1 MQSSFTIFCL
11 LQKAVMYA
19 AQDFVFISPLTMDP
33 GSKFWHGNYLKFKI
47 FGGDGGGDLWWLD
60 GDFFVIIV
68 LYIMSF
74 TRIAM
79 HCNACQWS
87 YF

>member
-1 MQSSFTIFCL
+1 MLSQSSFTIFCL
-11 LQKAVMYA
+11 VQKAVMYA
-19 AQDFVFISPLTMDP
+19 AQDFVFISPRTMDP
-33 GSKFWHGNYLKFKI
+33 GSKCWHGNCEVQD
-47 FGGDGGGDLWWLD
+47 GGDGAGDLWWLV

-74 TRIAM
+74 IRIAG
-79 HCNACQWS
+79 HCNTCQWS